1 MGGWGWGLGGWG
13 WVLLGP
19 MGLWSPRGC
28 QKLHILVR
36 KPLAG
41 GKFASAEAAAP
52 VLQGAPLGVRGD
64 RSGPARHMVPK
75 SGTTIDTHHRQIT
88 PRAQR
93 RES

>member
-1 MGGWGWGLGGWG
+1 MIYKPDCLGCLSMRLVHMLAPSKWGGE
-13 WVLLGP
+13 
-19 MGLWSPRGC
+19 
-28 QKLHILVR
+28 
-36 KPLAG
+36 G

-88 PRAQR
+88 PRAHR